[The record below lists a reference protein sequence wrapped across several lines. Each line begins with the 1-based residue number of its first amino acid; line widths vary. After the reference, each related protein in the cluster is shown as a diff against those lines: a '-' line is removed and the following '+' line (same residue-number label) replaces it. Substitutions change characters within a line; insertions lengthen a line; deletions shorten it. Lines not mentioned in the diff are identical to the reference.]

1 MKLYCFLGFYFVL
14 ISNLFGCCC
23 KSKKE
28 GGMSAGQGSKNSSFP
43 DPKKD
48 DKNIILPDQ
57 FANGLENIVNEL
69 PDDFEYFPNVA
80 KDVYNNFIKGFGK
93 LVGKN
98 LNNTAECVKEEG
110 LGEVDSNEFEGK
122 SIDDLVECTTNSY
135 KKINDVYD
143 DLLHIF
149 QKILGDNEEISKESI
164 SKMMENKD
172 VICYSFSSFNLFG
185 KIYVV
190 FFGCKNDEYLE
201 KIKKLRKINDKLFY
215 VYVTTNNIFGVNLG
229 VFFESTEVDTLKPFF
244 NK

>member
-1 MKLYCFLGFYFVL
+1 MKLYGFLGFYFVL

-48 DKNIILPDQ
+48 DKNIILQDR
-57 FANGLENIVNEL
+57 FANGVENIVNEL
-69 PDDFEYFPNVA
+69 PDDVECIFNVA
-80 KDVYNNFIKGFGK
+80 KEGYNNFIKGFGK
-93 LVGKN
+93 LVGKI
-98 LNNTAECVKEEG
+98 LNNTAEGVKEDG

-122 SIDDLVECTTNSY
+122 SIDDLVEYTTNSY
-135 KKINDVYD
+135 KKINDVDD

-172 VICYSFSSFNLFG
+172 VICYSPSNS

-190 FFGCKNDEYLE
+190 FFGCKNDKYLE
-201 KIKKLRKINDKLFY
+201 KIRKLRKINDELFY
-215 VYVTTNNIFGVNLG
+215 VYVETNNIA
-229 VFFESTEVDTLKPFF
+229 EVKLKTFIKICEVSMLRTFF

>member
-1 MKLYCFLGFYFVL
+1 MKLYGFLGFYFVL

-28 GGMSAGQGSKNSSFP
+28 GGMSDGQGSKNSSFP

-48 DKNIILPDQ
+48 DKNIILQDR
-57 FANGLENIVNEL
+57 FANGVENIVTEL
-69 PDDFEYFPNVA
+69 PDDFECISDFFKNG
-80 KDVYNNFIKGFGK
+80 YNNFIKGFGK
-93 LVGKN
+93 LVRKN
-98 LNNTAECVKEEG
+98 LNNTAEGVKEDG

-135 KKINDVYD
+135 KKINDVND
-143 DLLHIF
+143 DLLPIF
-149 QKILGDNEEISKESI
+149 KKILGNNEEISNESI

-172 VICYSFSSFNLFG
+172 VICYSSSSFNLFV
-185 KIYVV
+185 KTYVV

-215 VYVTTNNIFGVNLG
+215 VYVTTNNIVGVSLDTFKLN
-229 VFFESTEVDTLKPFF
+229 EVDTLKPFF